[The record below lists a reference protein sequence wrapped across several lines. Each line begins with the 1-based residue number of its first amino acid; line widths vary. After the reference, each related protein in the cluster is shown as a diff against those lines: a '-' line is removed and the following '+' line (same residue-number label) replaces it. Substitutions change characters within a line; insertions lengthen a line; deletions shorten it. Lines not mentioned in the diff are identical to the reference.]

1 MLIAVTRAVSPTLA
15 ECELTHRPRD
25 PINVAN
31 AVAEHACY
39 EEALRSLGATVV
51 HAPPEPT
58 LPDAVFVEDTA
69 LVFAETA
76 VMTRPGAPVRRREVE
91 SMAKVVSAYRPLF
104 AIQPPGTLDGGDVMA
119 VGRKIYVGLSSRT
132 NHEGIAQLDT
142 HLSEWGYEVIPV
154 PVTGCLHLKSAVT
167 QVGDSLLLI
176 NDRWVSRE
184 CFGSMGMVTVAPGEP
199 DAANALL
206 IGASVIY
213 PTHHPATAER
223 LDRAGVRVVLVPCG
237 ELAKAEG
244 GVTCCSVLFATE
256 RT

>member
-1 MLIAVTRAVSPTLA
+1 MLVAVTRAVSPTLA

-25 PINVAN
+25 PIDVAK

-39 EEALRSLGATVV
+39 EDALRSLGAAVV

-58 LPDAVFVEDTA
+58 LPDAVFVEDAA

-91 SMAKVVSAYRPLF
+91 SMAKVLSAYRPLF
-104 AIQPPGTLDGGDVMA
+104 AIQAPGTLDGGDVMA

-132 NHEGIAQLDT
+132 SHEGIAQLDQ
-142 HLSEWGYEVIPV
+142 HLSEWGYEVITV

-167 QVGDSLLLI
+167 QVADNLLLI
-176 NDRWVSRE
+176 NDRWVSPE
-184 CFGSMGMVTVAPGEP
+184 CFGSMGTVTVAPGEP

-223 LDRAGVRVVLVPCG
+223 LERAGVRVVPVPCG

-244 GVTCCSVLFATE
+244 GVTCCSVVFATE
-256 RT
+256 PS